1 MGNDGV
7 VEKVGLYV
15 HFPFCRAKCPYCHF
29 SSVPYREDLREVWF
43 EGLGKEAARHAAAGF
58 RADTL
63 YVGGG
68 TPSLLGPGDM
78 ARMLEV
84 LRANFRLDLAEF
96 TLEANPDPRD
106 SPSLKGWR
114 NTGVSRLS
122 VGVQSFDDRTL
133 GVLGRTYTARQAGDF
148 VRSARHA
155 GFPDVGIDLM
165 IGVPTETPDALKRTM
180 NAVAALGPDHVSLYI
195 MENLEGLPFESFARA
210 YPVDDDAAADAYEFM
225 REGLEAAGLR
235 RYEISNF
242 ARDGAECLHNLKYWR
257 YEPFLGLGPSACS
270 HVGAVRWCNKP
281 ALEDWA
287 VGLAPGGDPRDEVRE
302 LTPEASLREA
312 LISGLRLSRG
322 VLVADLRAR
331 YGIDVL
337 DMFHEEIGEL
347 RDEGLLVVDGGTL
360 RIPEDKFLI
369 SNAVFS
375 RFVRNR

>member
-1 MGNDGV
+1 MGNDGF

-29 SSVPYREDLREVWF
+29 SSVPYREDLRELWF

-68 TPSLLGPGDM
+68 TPSLLGPGDI

-84 LRANFRLDLAEF
+84 LRANFRLELTEF

-106 SPSLKGWR
+106 VPYLEGWR
-114 NTGVSRLS
+114 DMGVSRLS
-122 VGVQSFDDRTL
+122 VGVQSFDDRML
-133 GVLGRTYTARQAGDF
+133 GVLGRTYTARQAEDF
-148 VRSARHA
+148 VRSARRA
-155 GFPDVGIDLM
+155 GFPAVGIDLM
-165 IGVPTETPDALKRTM
+165 IGVPTETPEPLRRTM
-180 NAVAALGPDHVSLYI
+180 SAVADIGPDHVSLYI
-195 MENLEGLPFESFARA
+195 MENLEGLPFEAFARTH
-210 YPVDDDAAADAYEFM
+210 PQDDEEAADAYEFM

-242 ARDGAECLHNLKYWR
+242 AGEGAECLHNLKYWR

-270 HVGAVRWCNKP
+270 HIGAVRWCNKSEI
-281 ALEDWA
+281 EDWA
-287 VGLAPGGDPRDEVRE
+287 AGLAPGGDPRGEVRE

-312 LISGLRLSRG
+312 LISGLRLARG
-322 VLVADLRAR
+322 VSIADLNAR
-331 YGIDVL
+331 FDASVIES
-337 DMFHEEIGEL
+337 FSKEIAEL
-347 RDEGLLVVDGGTL
+347 REDGMLLFEGDTL
-360 RIPEDKFLI
+360 RIPEDRFLV

-375 RFVRNR
+375 RFA